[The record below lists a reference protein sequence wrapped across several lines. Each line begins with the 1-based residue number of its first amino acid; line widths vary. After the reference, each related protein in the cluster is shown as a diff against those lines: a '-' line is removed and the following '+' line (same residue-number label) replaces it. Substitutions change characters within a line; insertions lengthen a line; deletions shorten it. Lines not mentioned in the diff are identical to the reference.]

1 MCHGSI
7 IVREDTPVAEHDIDR
22 PRHDDPRI
30 PPGCVAVPPEITEWC
45 HVGVSSVFALT
56 QAQVTHPFVVKG
68 TGVGIVTGRTGEYL
82 CVGTPP
88 EAFVTLRTVGRDAEE
103 VSTLSP

>member
-1 MCHGSI
+1 M
-7 IVREDTPVAEHDIDR
+7 TPASPQAALPYPH
-22 PRHDDPRI
+22 
-30 PPGCVAVPPEITEWC
+30 EITEWC